1 MMRTHKGV
9 AASPAI
15 AVGPVFLYRPLEPRF
30 ERQKIEDAEREI
42 ARFKEAVESS
52 KEQLAKIHAQTEK
65 EAGSELADIFEAHLL
80 FLEDPALH
88 DGVEEKMRGEKINAE
103 AALAEVIDGYAAT
116 LAALENEYMRQRAVD
131 VRDVGR
137 RVLRNLLGVS
147 AESLSTF
154 TSPVIVVAHDLTP
167 SDTAQMKKEMVLG
180 FCTAMGSITSHTA
193 ILARML
199 GIPAVVGLGERVL
212 SIEGGEMIIVDGTE
226 GVVTLHPDEETV
238 QSYKRQQRRFEKGR
252 KEAMRRA
259 KLPAQ
264 TKDGHRVEVVAN
276 IGDVESAR
284 VALEYGAEGV
294 GLLRTEFLFFDR
306 QSMPS
311 EGEQYSA
318 YRAVAEVMGQRPL
331 IIRTLDIG
339 GDKQLTYL
347 EIGEELNPFLGWRAI
362 RLCLGLV
369 ALFKTQLRAIL
380 RAAHGHNVKVMFPM
394 IATLEELER
403 AKEIL
408 HQAQD
413 ELLQEGLPLAQDIE
427 VGIMVETPSAAL
439 AIDILAPE
447 ADFFSIGTNDLIQ
460 YTMACDRTNERVS
473 YLYEPLHPAI
483 LRLIKHAIDAAHQAG
498 RWAGMCG
505 EMAGDLEAIPI
516 LLGLGLDEFSMNAP
530 AIPRAK
536 ALIRSL
542 SMDEAQEIATRALSM
557 IRAEEI
563 RNYVRNHIKGRY

>member
-1 MMRTHKGV
+1 MRTLKGV
-9 AASPAI
+9 AASPGI
-15 AVGPVFLYRPLEPRF
+15 AVGPAFPYRPLEPYF
-30 ERQKIEDAEREI
+30 ERHKIETVERET
-42 ARFKEAVESS
+42 ARFREAVESS
-52 KEQLAKIHAQTEK
+52 KEQLAEIRAQTQK
-65 EAGSELADIFEAHLL
+65 EAGSELAEVFEAHIL
-80 FLEDPALH
+80 FLEDPALL
-88 DGVEEKMRGEKINAE
+88 DGVEERIRGEKINAE
-103 AALAEVIDGYAAT
+103 AALVEVIDGYAAT
-116 LAALENEYMRQRAVD
+116 LAALENEYLRQRAVD
-131 VRDVGR
+131 VRDVGQ
-137 RVLRNLLGVS
+137 RVLHNLLGVS
-147 AESLSTF
+147 AQLLSTL

-167 SDTAQMKKEMVLG
+167 SHTAQMNKEMVLG
-180 FCTAMGSITSHTA
+180 FCTAMGSLTSHTA

-199 GIPAVVGLGERVL
+199 GIPAVVGLGESAL
-212 SIEGGEMIIVDGTE
+212 SIEDGEMIIVDGTE
-226 GVVTLHPDEETV
+226 GVVTLHPDEETI
-238 QSYKRQQRRFEKGR
+238 QSYKRQQTRFERGR
-252 KEAMRRA
+252 REAMRRA

-276 IGDVESAR
+276 IGDVQSAR

-306 QSMPS
+306 QSMPT

-318 YRAVAEVMGQRPL
+318 YRAVAEAMGQRPL

-339 GDKQLTYL
+339 GDKQLPYL

-369 ALFKTQLRAIL
+369 DLFKTQLRAIL

-408 HQAQD
+408 HEAQA
-413 ELLQEGLPLAQDIE
+413 ELLQEGLPLTQDIE

-439 AIDILAPE
+439 AIDILAPQ
-447 ADFFSIGTNDLIQ
+447 ADFLSIGTNDLIQ

-473 YLYEPLHPAI
+473 HLYDPLHPAI
-483 LRLIKHAIDAAHQAG
+483 LRLSKHTIDAAHQAG
-498 RWAGMCG
+498 RWVGMCG

-536 ALIRSL
+536 ALICSL
-542 SMDEAQEIATRALSM
+542 SMDEAREIATRALSM
-557 IRAEEI
+557 TRADE
-563 RNYVRNHIKGRY
+563 VRNHIRKHIKGRC

>member
-1 MMRTHKGV
+1 MRTLKGI
-9 AASPAI
+9 AASPGI
-15 AVGPVFLYRPLEPRF
+15 AVGPAFLYHPLEPRF
-30 ERQKIEDAEREI
+30 ERQNIEDLEREI

-52 KEQLAKIHAQTEK
+52 KEQLAKIHAQTQK

-80 FLEDPALH
+80 FLEDPALL
-88 DGVEEKMRGEKINAE
+88 DGVEKRIRGERINAE

-154 TSPVIVVAHDLTP
+154 TSPVIVVARDLTP
-167 SDTAQMKKEMVLG
+167 SDTAQMNKEMVLG
-180 FCTAMGSITSHTA
+180 FCTAVGSITSHTA

-199 GIPAVVGLGERVL
+199 GIPAVVGLGERAL
-212 SIEGGEMIIVDGTE
+212 SIEYGEMIIVDGTE
-226 GVVTLHPDEETV
+226 GEVTLHPHEETV
-238 QSYKRQQRRFEKGR
+238 QSYKRQQTRFEKDR

-264 TKDGHRVEVVAN
+264 TEDGHRVEVVAN

-306 QSMPS
+306 HSMPS

-339 GDKQLTYL
+339 GDKQLPYL

-362 RLCLGLV
+362 RLCLDLV
-369 ALFKTQLRAIL
+369 DLFKTQLRAIL

-408 HQAQD
+408 HETQG
-413 ELLQEGLPLAQDIE
+413 ELRQEGLPLAQDIE

-439 AIDILAPE
+439 AIDILAPGT
-447 ADFFSIGTNDLIQ
+447 DFFSIGTNDLIQ

-483 LRLIKHAIDAAHQAG
+483 LRLSKHIIDAAHRAG
-498 RWAGMCG
+498 RWTGMCG

>member
-1 MMRTHKGV
+1 MPNLKGV
-9 AASPAI
+9 AASPGI
-15 AVGPVFLYRPLEPRF
+15 ALGPAFLYRPLEPRF
-30 ERQKIEDAEREI
+30 ERQKIEGVEKEI
-42 ARFKEAVESS
+42 ARFKGAVESS
-52 KEQLAKIHAQTEK
+52 KEQLAKIHARTRK
-65 EAGSELADIFEAHLL
+65 EAGSDLADIFEAHLL
-80 FLEDPALH
+80 FLEDPALL
-88 DGVEEKMRGEKINAE
+88 DGVEEKIREERINAE
-103 AALAEVIDGYAAT
+103 AALSEVIDEYAAT
-116 LAALENEYMRQRAVD
+116 LAALENEYIRQRAVD

-147 AESLSTF
+147 TEPLSTLI
-154 TSPVIVVAHDLTP
+154 SPVIVVAHDLTP
-167 SDTAQMKKEMVLG
+167 SDTAQMNKEMVLG
-180 FCTAMGSITSHTA
+180 FCTAMGGIVSHTA

-199 GIPAVVGLGERVL
+199 GIPAVVGLGESVL
-212 SIEGGEMIIVDGTE
+212 SLEDGEMIMVDGTE
-226 GVVTLHPDEETV
+226 GVVTLHPDEGIV
-238 QSYKRQQRRFEKGR
+238 QSYKRQQARFEKGR
-252 KEAMRRA
+252 KEAMRGA
-259 KLPAQ
+259 KRPAQ

-306 QSMPS
+306 QTMPS
-311 EGEQYSA
+311 EGEQYST
-318 YRAVAEVMGQRPL
+318 YRAIAEVMGHRPL

-339 GDKQLTYL
+339 GDKQLPYL

-362 RLCLGLV
+362 RLCLSLV
-369 ALFKTQLRAIL
+369 DLFKTQLRALL
-380 RAAHGHNVKVMFPM
+380 RAAQGHNVKVMFPM

-408 HQAQD
+408 HEAQG

-427 VGIMVETPSAAL
+427 VGIMVETPAAAL

-460 YTMACDRTNERVS
+460 YTMACDRTNERLS

-483 LRLIKHAIDAAHQAG
+483 LRLIKHTIDAAHQAG
-498 RWAGMCG
+498 RWMGMCG

-536 ALIRSL
+536 AMIRSL
-542 SMDEAQEIATRALSM
+542 SMDEAREIATQALSM
-557 IRAEEI
+557 TRADE
-563 RNYVRNHIKGRY
+563 VRNHVRSYIKGRY